1 MPAHHHRYQLI
12 CTILLTVTVIS
23 AVGCH
28 GLPGA
33 APTAAPTVSNG
44 VISPSPEQSLTSTSL
59 PSEVPAPLLTSTPLS
74 TLTPV
79 SLAIT
84 TPTPPAVGR
93 GQRPFSQ
100 NVQYSRT
107 VQINYLL
114 YLPGAYGKDPKQKWP
129 LILYL
134 HGRDQR
140 GSDFTA
146 LKSQPLP
153 KMLENRT
160 DFPFIVISPQLP
172 LDKLWW
178 SDLIDPMDALIDQIE
193 TTYAVDPRRI
203 YLTGLSMGGFG
214 VWEYALRYPKRFAAI
229 VPIAGGYIEGS
240 HDLPVH
246 LCDLKNVA
254 IWVFHGE
261 ADTIVNPY
269 QSQDLVNGLK
279 SCGIKVHFT
288 LYPNTDHE
296 GSWTKAYADP
306 ELYKWLVAQT
316 LK

>member
-1 MPAHHHRYQLI
+1 MPARDHPCHLVYI
-12 CTILLTVTVIS
+12 ILLTVIAIS
-23 AVGCH
+23 VVGCK
-28 GLPGA
+28 GQPESSPTS
-33 APTAAPTVSNG
+33 APSVSQA
-44 VISPSPEQSLTSTSL
+44 VTSPSPAIALTSTSF
-59 PSEVPAPLLTSTPLS
+59 PSVMPTPFLTSTPHP
-74 TLTPV
+74 TLTPT
-79 SLAIT
+79 SLVF
-84 TPTPPAVGR
+84 PTPSSGVGP
-93 GQRPFSQ
+93 GQHPLSQ
-100 NVQYSRT
+100 NVRYTRT
-107 VQINYLL
+107 VQVNYLL
-114 YLPGAYGKDPKQKWP
+114 YLPGDYGKDPKKKWP

-134 HGRDQR
+134 HGRTQR
-140 GSDFTA
+140 GSDFVA

-153 KMLENRT
+153 ETLQSQS

-193 TTYAVDPRRI
+193 TKFAIDTRRI
-203 YLTGLSMGGFG
+203 YLSGLSMGGFG
-214 VWEYALRYPKRFAAI
+214 VWEYALRYPTRFAAI

-240 HDLPVH
+240 HELPVH

-261 ADTIVNPY
+261 ADTTVNPY

-279 SCGIKVHFT
+279 TCGIEVRFT
-288 LYPNTDHE
+288 LYPDTGHE